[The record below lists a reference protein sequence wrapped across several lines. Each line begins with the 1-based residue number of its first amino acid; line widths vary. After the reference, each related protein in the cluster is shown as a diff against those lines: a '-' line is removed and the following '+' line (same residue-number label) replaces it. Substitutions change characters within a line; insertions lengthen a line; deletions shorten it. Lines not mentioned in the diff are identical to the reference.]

1 MAAGTWMAWTMDF
14 KSSTYVL
21 HLFGVAVPCYAAVS
35 ALALN
40 IAVGL
45 VLSLAFNAAG
55 GARVDETVA
64 ADYV

>member
-1 MAAGTWMAWTMDF
+1 MAGTLDF

-21 HLFGVAVPCYAAVS
+21 HILGLAVPCYAAVS
-35 ALALN
+35 ALVLN
-40 IAVGL
+40 IAAGL
-45 VLSLAFNAAG
+45 VLSVAFNAMG